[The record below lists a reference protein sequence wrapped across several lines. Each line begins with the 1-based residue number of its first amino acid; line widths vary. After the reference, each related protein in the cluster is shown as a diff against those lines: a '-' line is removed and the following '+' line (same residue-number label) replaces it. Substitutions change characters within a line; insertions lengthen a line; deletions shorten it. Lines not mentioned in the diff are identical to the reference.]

1 MKCPK
6 CEEETNNYYI
16 RRYGM
21 CVNCI
26 YDIKRVGKRSK
37 YE

>member
-1 MKCPK
+1 MKCHR
-6 CEEETNNYYI
+6 CEEETNAYYI

-26 YDIKRVGKRSK
+26 YDLKKVGEK
-37 YE
+37 

>member
-6 CEEETNNYYI
+6 CEEETNAHYMKN
-16 RRYGM
+16 YGM

-26 YDIKRVGKRSK
+26 YDLKSRGKK
-37 YE
+37 